1 MAGIKIGYAR
11 VSSES
16 QSLELQIAE
25 LEGMGCT
32 EIFAEKK
39 SGKAADSREELQ
51 NLLKYARKGDTVYVC
66 KIDRLA
72 RSLVDLMKTLE
83 ILNDKGVEVVFIK
96 ENIDQTT
103 AHGKM
108 MLQMLGVIGEFER
121 SLINERTAAGRKA
134 AKARGV
140 HMGRKT
146 KGDKKAAMDLYNDR
160 ENNGMSVNEIAEET
174 GVSRATIFRMAKL
187 QAEEEANDRK

>member
-51 NLLKYARKGDTVYVC
+51 NLLKYARKGDTVYVT

-108 MLQMLGVIGEFER
+108 MLQMLGIIGEFER
-121 SLINERTAAGRKA
+121 SLINERTEAGRKA

-187 QAEEEANDRK
+187 QAEEETN